1 MIIEKDYLAEYNNT
15 MTKYFPTKIHEVLA
29 NASRKFGEYI
39 AIKDSAEQI
48 TYNELYS
55 RASSLAQKISGTS
68 QPVAFMAHREIET
81 IIQMY
86 AILIS
91 GNYFIPIDP
100 DSPSAKTEHVLEH
113 ANVRYL
119 LDGHSMKELHA
130 DEVTVP
136 FHEKLEAGDDIA
148 YVMFTSGSTGVP
160 KGVVESH
167 YQVMNTLFDM
177 KNRMELDTQD
187 GFLCLASFCFDL
199 SIFDIFGAALSGG
212 TLYLVRDQR
221 DFDEVQSVME
231 HNKITV
237 WNSVPSVMEYF
248 LREVVLSQ
256 DAKNNLKVCLMSGD
270 FVSKEVA
277 TRVLQNFSAAKV
289 YSLGGATECS
299 IWSILYEINQA
310 NINDYSFI
318 PYGYPM
324 KNQTVWILTDEY
336 TLQEFGSEG
345 QIAIGGNGV
354 ALGYLNDHKK
364 TKETFIYHETLGYLY
379 LTGDIGQFVSPHHV
393 KFIGRQDSRAKVN
406 GYRVSLNQIAN
417 QFQKVF
423 DFKTKVL
430 LMKQEDSKDKI
441 VLVYEKDVPLDNTE
455 IKNHLSASLALYE
468 LPNVIFNI
476 SEFPLTSNGKID
488 SKKLLDLA
496 AERHGFMTD
505 TSDSDHLTGLPSEF
519 RTMLIDVLSLN
530 TISEKDSLFDLGV
543 DSIQLVKIKNWIE
556 ENEGIVLS
564 LVDIYTLDE
573 VEKIEEKIYGKLL
586 AKDAKQHGF

>member
-1 MIIEKDYLAEYNNT
+1 
-15 MTKYFPTKIHEVLA
+15 IHEVLE
-29 NASRKFGEYI
+29 NASKIFGEYI
-39 AIKDSAEQI
+39 AIKDSVKQI
-48 TYNELYS
+48 TYSELYS
-55 RASSLAQKISGTS
+55 RASLLAQKISGTS
-68 QPVAFMAHREIET
+68 QPVAFIAHREIET

-100 DSPSAKTEHVLEH
+100 ASPSAKKEHVLERSD
-113 ANVRYL
+113 ARYL
-119 LDGHSMKELHA
+119 LDGHLLKELHT
-130 DEVTVP
+130 DEVIIP
-136 FHEKLEAGDDIA
+136 FQEKLEADDDIA

-167 YQVMNTLFDM
+167 HQVMNTLFDM
-177 KNRMELDTQD
+177 KDRIELGTQD

-212 TLYLVRDQR
+212 TLYLVKDQR
-221 DFDEVQSVME
+221 NFDEVQSVME
-231 HNKITV
+231 QNKITV

-248 LREVVLSQ
+248 LKEVVLSQ

-277 TRVLQNFSAAKV
+277 AHVLQNFSAAKV

-299 IWSILYEINQA
+299 IWSILYEVNQA

-336 TLQEFGSEG
+336 ALQAFGSEG

-354 ALGYLNDHKK
+354 ALGYMNDQKK
-364 TKETFIYHETLGYLY
+364 TEETFIYHETLGYLY
-379 LTGDIGQFVSPHHV
+379 LTGDIGQFVSPHHI
-393 KFIGRQDSRAKVN
+393 KFIGRKDSRAKVN
-406 GYRVSLNQIAN
+406 GYRISLNQIAN
-417 QFQKVF
+417 EFQKKF

-441 VLVYEKDVPLDNTE
+441 VLVYEKDVPLDNIA
-455 IKNHLSASLALYE
+455 IKNHLSTSLALYE
-468 LPNVIFNI
+468 LPNIIFNI

-496 AERHGFMTD
+496 AERHLFMTD
-505 TSDSDHLTGLPSEF
+505 IGEVEHSTRLSSEF
-519 RTMLIDVLSLN
+519 RTMLIDVLSLS

-586 AKDAKQHGF
+586 AKDAK

>member
-15 MTKYFPTKIHEVLA
+15 MTKYSPTKIHEVLV
-29 NASRKFGEYI
+29 NTSKKFGEYI
-39 AIKDSAEQI
+39 AVKDSVGQI

-55 RASSLAQKISGTS
+55 KASSLAQKISGTS
-68 QPVAFMAHREIET
+68 QPVAFIAHREIET

-100 DSPSAKTEHVLEH
+100 DSPLIKTERILDRAE
-113 ANVRYL
+113 ARYL
-119 LDGHSMKELHA
+119 FNKHSLKELHTNK
-130 DEVTVP
+130 VNIP
-136 FHEKLEAGDDIA
+136 FHEKLCTDDGIA
-148 YVMFTSGSTGVP
+148 YVMFTSGSTGDP

-177 KNRMELDTQD
+177 KDRMELDTQD
-187 GFLCLASFCFDL
+187 GFLCLASLCFDL

-212 TLYLVRDQR
+212 TLYLVKDQR
-221 DFDEVQSVME
+221 NFDEVQSVIE

-248 LREVVLSQ
+248 LREAILSQ
-256 DAKNNLKVCLMSGD
+256 NAKDNLKICLMSGD

-277 TRVLQNFSAAKV
+277 THVLQNFINAKV

-310 NINDYSFI
+310 NIDDYSFI

-324 KNQTVWILTDEY
+324 NNQTIWILNDDY
-336 TLQEFGSEG
+336 TLQEFGLEG
-345 QIAIGGNGV
+345 QIAIGGKGV
-354 ALGYLNDHKK
+354 ALGYMNDNEK
-364 TKETFIYHETLGYLY
+364 TEETFIYHETLGYLY
-379 LTGDIGQFVSPHHV
+379 LTGDIGQFVSPNHI
-393 KFIGRQDSRAKVN
+393 KFIGRKDSRAKVN
-406 GYRVSLNQIAN
+406 GYRISLNQIAN
-417 QFQKVF
+417 EFQKKF
-423 DFKTKVL
+423 KFKTKVL
-430 LMKQEDSKDKI
+430 LMKQESHKDKI
-441 VLVYEKDVPLDNTE
+441 VLIYERNTSLDSIE
-455 IKNHLSASLALYE
+455 IKNHLSTSLALYE
-468 LPNVIFNI
+468 LPSIIFNI

-488 SKKLLDLA
+488 SKKLLILA
-496 AERHGFMTD
+496 TEQQSFMLD
-505 TSDSDHLTGLPSEF
+505 TTNGSDQSIALQNEF
-519 RTMLIDVLSLN
+519 RTMLIDVLSLD

-556 ENEGIVLS
+556 ENKGMVLS

-586 AKDAKQHGF
+586 AKDAK